1 MYFFLFSVYFAG
13 VCCCLFFVVLLVWF
27 GGFVLILFF
36 VCIWL
41 CWHQNVYSCTK
52 HFGLFGLILPF
63 GNTKQHEE
71 MTSKV
76 ATTLLGIISGRNL
89 TP

>member
-13 VCCCLFFVVLLVWF
+13 LCCCLVFVVLLVWF
-27 GGFVLILFF
+27 GGFVLIIF

-63 GNTKQHEE
+63 GNAKQHEE